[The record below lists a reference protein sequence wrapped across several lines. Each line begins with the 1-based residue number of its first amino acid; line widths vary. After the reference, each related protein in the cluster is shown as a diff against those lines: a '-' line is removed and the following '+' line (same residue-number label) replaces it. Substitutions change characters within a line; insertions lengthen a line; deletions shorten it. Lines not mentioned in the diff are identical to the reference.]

1 MIKAIRELGRW
12 LDRNNFPKNRIKVT
26 VEVCT
31 NEDLRRLQEA
41 NSKDYADNEMYVSL
55 LGDRIV
61 GIPTE
66 VKVVDRRKGDR
77 RRA

>member
-1 MIKAIRELGRW
+1 
-12 LDRNNFPKNRIKVT
+12 
-26 VEVCT
+26 
-31 NEDLRRLQEA
+31 
-41 NSKDYADNEMYVSL
+41 VSL